1 MQQFETLQDV
11 LDGSDDVT
19 IANNLAV
26 AVGPEAIFIALFA
39 DENKVVYIKVTP
51 SEFKDM
57 TKTVIEQINVGL
69 N

>member
-11 LDGSDDVT
+11 LDGLDDVT

-26 AVGPEAIFIALFA
+26 AVGPEAVFIALF
-39 DENKVVYIKVTP
+39 DGEDKVVYIKVTP
-51 SEFKDM
+51 NEFKCM